1 MKEINTSEF
10 RTKINNGEKVVVD
23 FFATWCGPC
32 KALIPMLESIQNNY
46 EGVEFVKMDV
56 DKNTDLAIEMGIRS
70 VPTVILFEGTT
81 ELKRTTGANSSL
93 YYNKLINETFNI

>member
-70 VPTVILFEGTT
+70 VPTVILFEGTK

-93 YYNKLINETFNI
+93 FYNKLINETFNI